1 MMPKRESD
9 AMSLTSWSVTE
20 SPFHRPVYYVTS
32 PVHSH
37 HDAICISFFPLVARR
52 LLDPPLLPSL
62 PPPVER
68 QLPHPPFPR
77 VQRPPLLLLAYAPNP
92 PPRPLRIRRRRR
104 SRLNG
109 LLRDLVRPGVRL
121 ALHPLLPHPL
131 GRELVPQA
139 PSHRQG
145 PSPRADP
152 DGGVLSVT
160 GEQTR
165 GGGGSGRRAGGS
177 SLRSRADDGGAPAVV
192 PLELSFTIRARAW
205 AHVLDRLVKVQ
216 VLPPRPVLPNPPR
229 GPARSRFARALYH
242 EARVAS
248 FCFGFPAREPTKE
261 PCRPRS

>member
-9 AMSLTSWSVTE
+9 ATSLTSWSVTD
-20 SPFHRPVYYVTS
+20 SPLHRPVYYVTS

-52 LLDPPLLPSL
+52 LPDPPLLPSL

-131 GRELVPQA
+131 GRELFPQA

-165 GGGGSGRRAGGS
+165 GGGGSGRRAGAALRRRIEPEKPS
-177 SLRSRADDGGAPAVV
+177 KFYRRVRCSLTLREGRLGK
-192 PLELSFTIRARAW
+192 PLTLAEACE
-205 AHVLDRLVKVQ
+205 DRD
-216 VLPPRPVLPNPPR
+216 R
-229 GPARSRFARALYH
+229 
-242 EARVAS
+242 
-248 FCFGFPAREPTKE
+248 
-261 PCRPRS
+261 